1 MSKKGNLKLE
11 FNQELLVPNFIDQPD
26 NNKQIQG
33 RELVSP
39 SELNVARDLLDIKF
53 ITQEESNITFYLT
66 LKSWTST
73 GMDININ
80 FSDPLQV
87 SKGINRD
94 NIVITIKNPDLFIS
108 KETMQKLT
116 DDRTTMSM

>member
-1 MSKKGNLKLE
+1 
-11 FNQELLVPNFIDQPD
+11 
-26 NNKQIQG
+26 
-33 RELVSP
+33 
-39 SELNVARDLLDIKF
+39 
-53 ITQEESNITFYLT
+53 
-66 LKSWTST
+66 
-73 GMDININ
+73 MDININ